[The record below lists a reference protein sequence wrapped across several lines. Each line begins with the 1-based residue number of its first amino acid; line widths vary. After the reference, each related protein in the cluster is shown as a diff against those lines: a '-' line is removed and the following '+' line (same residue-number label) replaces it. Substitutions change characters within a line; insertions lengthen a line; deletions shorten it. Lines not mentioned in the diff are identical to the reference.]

1 MGKMIYCKHIKH
13 ICFIY
18 FTPKAASAVLGRH
31 REIFSLAPKETRN
44 IEIAI
49 AFTEAL
55 DAKDRYTAGHSRR
68 VMEYSLQIAK
78 YMSLPANEIERLK
91 MSALLH
97 DIGKI
102 GIPDSILQ
110 QRHKLSAED
119 YAVIK
124 RHPEIGANIL
134 KSIGSFDGL
143 VSSIYYHHERYDGS
157 GYPHGLRGEQIPLGA
172 RIIAAA
178 DSFDAMTS
186 GRSYRSALSFDLA
199 LVELKFSQGVQLD
212 PHITE
217 VFIGLLRASPPNLG
231 QTLEPEWYI

>member
-1 MGKMIYCKHIKH
+1 
-13 ICFIY
+13 
-18 FTPKAASAVLGRH
+18 
-31 REIFSLAPKETRN
+31 LAHKETRN
-44 IEIAI
+44 IEIAL

-68 VMEYSLQIAK
+68 VMEYSLQIGRH
-78 YMSLPANEIERLK
+78 MSLPANEIERLK

-124 RHPEIGANIL
+124 RHPATGANIL
-134 KSIGSFDGL
+134 KSIGSFNGL
-143 VSSIYYHHERYDGS
+143 VSSVYCHHERYDGG
-157 GYPHGLRGEQIPLGA
+157 GYPHGLRGEQIPSGA
-172 RIIAAA
+172 RIIAVA

-186 GRSYRSALSFDLA
+186 GRAYRSALSFDLA
-199 LVELKFSQGVQLD
+199 LIELEFSKGAQLD
-212 PHITE
+212 PRITD
-217 VFIGLLRASPPNLG
+217 VFIGLLRASPPDLG
-231 QTLEPEWYI
+231 RALEPEWHI